1 MPSFTETEGIPLLQH
16 ALSLL
21 VILVCAAVF
30 LWPEAARADNPIIQ
44 TSYTAD
50 PAPMV
55 WNDTLYVYTSHDLEG
70 STWFTMPDWRC
81 YATTDMVNYTDLGPV
96 MSATDFTWGE
106 VNTAWA
112 AQCIERNGKFYLYVT
127 VTRAAGG
134 GRCIGVA
141 VADNPAG
148 PFVDALGKPLCGP
161 NWDYIDPTVFIDDD
175 GQAYLYFGNPQLY
188 FVKLNED
195 MISYSGR
202 ITKVPMTTEAF
213 GTRPGGDERHQTL
226 YEEGPWFCKR
236 SDTYYMLYAASGV
249 PENICYSTSSGPTGR
264 YTFQGV
270 IMPTEGGSFT
280 NHCGVMDYKGHS
292 YFFYHNGQL
301 PGGGGFTRSVCV
313 EEFTYGA
320 DGSIPTMHMTRQGP
334 AQLEWLNPYRRVE
347 AETICWSQGVRSEP
361 CEAGGMNIGYI
372 TDGSYIKVA
381 GVDFASGAASFTA
394 GVASATQGG
403 TIELHLD
410 SVDGPVIGECPI
422 SPTGGW
428 QTWQQASCSISGTE
442 GVHDLYLVFR
452 GGEGQLFSVDW
463 WQFAK

>member
-1 MPSFTETEGIPLLQH
+1 MHRFLILL
-16 ALSLL
+16 AAF
-21 VILVCAAVF
+21 VIVHLMTRSTAH
-30 LWPEAARADNPIIQ
+30 ADNPIVQ
-44 TSYTAD
+44 TNYTAD

-55 WNDTLYVYTSHDLEG
+55 WNDTLYVYTSHDMEK

-81 YATTDMVNYTDLGPV
+81 YATTDMVNFTDLGSV
-96 MSATDFTWGE
+96 MSATDFSWGE

-161 NWDYIDPTVFIDDD
+161 NWDYIDPAVFIDDD

-188 FVKLNED
+188 FVKLNEN
-195 MISYSGR
+195 MISCSGR
-202 ITKVPMTTEAF
+202 ITKIPMTTEAF
-213 GTRPGGDERHQTL
+213 GAREGGDERHQTL

-236 SDTYYMLYAASGV
+236 GETYYMLYAASGI

-301 PGGGGFTRSVCV
+301 PGGGGFTRSVAI
-313 EEFTYGA
+313 EEFNYNE
-320 DGSIPTMHMTRQGP
+320 DGTIPVMHMTKTGP
-334 AQLEWLNPYRRVE
+334 AQLEPLNPYQRVE
-347 AETICWSQGVRSEP
+347 AETICWSEGVRTER
-361 CEAGGMNIGYI
+361 CAGGGMNITGLQA
-372 TDGSYIKVA
+372 GSYIKVA
-381 GVDFASGAASFTA
+381 GVDFAAGAAAFTA
-394 GVASATQGG
+394 SVAAETAGGV
-403 TIELHLD
+403 IELHLD
-410 SVDGPVIGECPI
+410 SVDGPVIGVCSVPA
-422 SPTGGW
+422 TGGW
-428 QTWQQASCSISGTE
+428 QSWQQASCEVAGAQ

-452 GGEGQLFSVDW
+452 SDGSLFNVDW
-463 WQFAK
+463 WQFSRGE

>member
-1 MPSFTETEGIPLLQH
+1 MLPHLAI
-16 ALSLL
+16 LL
-21 VILVCAAVF
+21 VLLICASLF
-30 LWPEAARADNPIIQ
+30 LCPESAQADNPTIQ

-55 WNDTLYVYTSHDLEG
+55 WNDSLYIYTSHDAPG
-70 STWFTMPDWRC
+70 STWFTMPDWHC
-81 YATTDMVNYTDLGPV
+81 YMTRDMVNYTDLGAV

-106 VNTAWA
+106 ANTAWA
-112 AQCIERNGKFYLYVT
+112 AQCIERNGKFYFYVT

-134 GRCIGVA
+134 GRCIGVG

-226 YEEGPWFCKR
+226 YEEGPWFTRRNGK
-236 SDTYYMLYAASGV
+236 YYMLYAASGV
-249 PENICYSTSSGPTGR
+249 PENICYSTSDGPTGR
-264 YTFQGV
+264 WHFEGV

-280 NHCGVMDYKGHS
+280 NHCGVMDYRGHS

-301 PGGGGFTRSVCV
+301 PGGGGFTRSVAV
-313 EEFTYGA
+313 EEFTYGENGA
-320 DGSIPTMHMTRQGP
+320 IPTMHMSRQGP
-334 AQLEWLNPYRRVE
+334 AQLEWLDPFRRVE
-347 AETICWSQGVRSEP
+347 AETICFSKGIAAHQDPGGVSV
-361 CEAGGMNIGYI
+361 CTTA
-372 TDGSYIKVA
+372 DGAFIKVA
-381 GVDFASGAASFTA
+381 GVDFADGASSFTA
-394 GVASATQGG
+394 SVSAETAGG
-403 TIELHLD
+403 AVELRLD
-410 SVDGPVIGECPI
+410 AADGPIIGGCDVPAGEAWTNISCPI
-422 SPTGGW
+422 TG
-428 QTWQQASCSISGTE
+428 TD
-442 GVHDLYLVFR
+442 GVHDLYLVFPR
-452 GGEGQLFSVDW
+452 GGAAPAGMDW
-463 WQFAK
+463 WQFTK